1 MKIGIASEHGGFELK
16 NILKERLTQLNY
28 TVIDFGNN
36 ELNNADDYPDYV
48 IPLSVAVAKKAVDRG
63 IAVCGSGVGASIAA
77 NKVNG
82 VRAALVHDHF
92 AAHQGVENDDMN
104 TLCLGGRVI
113 GVETATEIVNSF
125 LNASFTNAERHVRRL
140 VKVDTLTNKFN
151 TDSIVKM

>member
-1 MKIGIASEHGGFELK
+1 MKIGIASDHGGFELK

-63 IAVCGSGVGASIAA
+63 IAVCGSGVGASFAA

-92 AAHQGVENDDMN
+92 AAHQGVEDDDMN
-104 TLCLGGRVI
+104 ILCLGGRVI
-113 GVETATEIVNSF
+113 GVETAKEIVNSF
-125 LNASFTNAERHVRRL
+125 LNASFTNSERHVRRL
-140 VKVDTLTNKFN
+140 VKVDSLTNKFN
-151 TDSIVKM
+151 TDSTAKM